1 MSEVTLKEHAERIS
15 NIEGKLDILIAF
27 NVIAIILTTVFG

>member
-1 MSEVTLKEHAERIS
+1 MSEETLIKHAERIS
-15 NIEGKLDILIAF
+15 NIEGKVDLLIAF